1 MRIVPPAAPAVNS
14 DAPPPDP
21 PFVPTLAGPQA
32 ANQIASTFDEQLAS
46 VFAPRPK
53 PSRRDAGAA
62 ELAELRRQMRFVI
75 RRVYG
80 ERRGGS
86 AV

>member
-32 ANQIASTFDEQLAS
+32 ANQIASTFDEQLARA
-46 VFAPRPK
+46 FAPRPV
-53 PSRRDAGAA
+53 PSRRDAESA
-62 ELAELRRQMRFVI
+62 EVAELRRQVDFLI